1 MNDKSKELWKFLL
14 IKYTNPSFVKEIK
27 EIESVQEIYNSN
39 YLIKIVLENNKKD
52 FVELSREIV
61 VDFLKSQKSIYCE
74 LVIDAYCNFK
84 EVINNY
90 ELYVREME
98 NVKYL
103 IEKESKFSKEQIQEI
118 RKDFEQLY
126 KNPNKYYYGMNRF

>member
-1 MNDKSKELWKFLL
+1 MDDRSKELWKFLL

-27 EIESVQEIYNSN
+27 EIEFVQETYNGN
-39 YLIKIVLENNKKD
+39 YLIKIILENNKKD

-61 VDFLKSQKSIYCE
+61 VDFLKSQKSIYHE
-74 LVIDAYCNFK
+74 LVIDVYCNFK

-90 ELYVREME
+90 ELFVREME
-98 NVKYL
+98 NIKYL

-118 RKDFEQLY
+118 KKDFEQLY
-126 KNPNKYYYGMNRF
+126 KNPNKHYYDMNRF

>member
-27 EIESVQEIYNSN
+27 EVESVQETYNRN
-39 YLIKIVLENNKKD
+39 YLIKIILENNKKD

-61 VDFLKSQKSIYCE
+61 VDFLKSQKSIYRE
-74 LVIDAYCNFK
+74 LIIDVYCNFK

-90 ELYVREME
+90 ELFVRETE
-98 NVKYL
+98 NIKYL

-118 RKDFEQLY
+118 RKDFEQFSKLHFLQ
-126 KNPNKYYYGMNRF
+126 KKQ

>member
-1 MNDKSKELWKFLL
+1 MDDRSKELWKFLL

-27 EIESVQEIYNSN
+27 EIEFVQETYNGN
-39 YLIKIVLENNKKD
+39 YLIKIILENNKKD

-61 VDFLKSQKSIYCE
+61 VDFLKSQKSTYYE
-74 LVIDAYCNFK
+74 LIIDVYCNFK

-90 ELYVREME
+90 ELFLREME
-98 NVKYL
+98 NIKYL

-118 RKDFEQLY
+118 KKDFE
-126 KNPNKYYYGMNRF
+126 

>member
-27 EIESVQEIYNSN
+27 EVESVQETYNRN
-39 YLIKIVLENNKKD
+39 YLIKIILENNKKD

-61 VDFLKSQKSIYCE
+61 VDFLKSQKSTYYE
-74 LVIDAYCNFK
+74 LIIDVYCNFK

-90 ELYVREME
+90 ELFVREME

-103 IEKESKFSKEQIQEI
+103 IEKESKFLKEQIQEI
-118 RKDFEQLY
+118 RKDFEQLL
-126 KNPNKYYYGMNRF
+126 

>member
-1 MNDKSKELWKFLL
+1 MFITKNCD
-14 IKYTNPSFVKEIK
+14 
-27 EIESVQEIYNSN
+27 YNRN
-39 YLIKIVLENNKKD
+39 YLIKVILENNKKD

-61 VDFLKSQKSIYCE
+61 VDFLKSQKSIYHE
-74 LVIDAYCNFK
+74 LVIDVYCNFK

-103 IEKESKFSKEQIQEI
+103 IEKESKFSKEQI
-118 RKDFEQLY
+118 
-126 KNPNKYYYGMNRF
+126 